1 MGPDSRPWGKSEAN
15 PYTAAVQ
22 PIPEP
27 TGFHAGRALLVIAA
41 LGFMLAACTPRST
54 IRPQGSSDDTL
65 HAIEHPGPFAPVS
78 LRIHPL
84 THIETGPTGEPTIIC
99 HVEFKD
105 RWHQAVKAA
114 GPLEIQLYRP
124 AGGLQADMD
133 RQDVRWPLP
142 LDDLERN
149 ADWYDTVTRTYRF
162 QLDLPPGLVPSGSG
176 SKDVVVRLHAVFA
189 ARTAEG
195 GEVTLH
201 DDYMMRP

>member
-1 MGPDSRPWGKSEAN
+1 M
-15 PYTAAVQ
+15 Q
-22 PIPEP
+22 PTPEP
-27 TGFHAGRALLVIAA
+27 TGFPAGRALLTFTAA
-41 LGFMLAACTPRST
+41 LAFILAACTPRSA
-54 IRPQGSSDDTL
+54 IRPQARTDDAL

-84 THIETGPTGEPTIIC
+84 THIETGPTGAPTIIC

-149 ADWYDTVTRTYRF
+149 ADWYDTVTKTYRF
-162 QLDLPPGLVPSGSG
+162 QLDLPPGLVPPG
-176 SKDVVVRLHAVFA
+176 SKDVVVRLHAVFE
-189 ARTAEG
+189 ARTPEG
-195 GEVTLH
+195 GEVTLR